1 MGDPSGKQADFPQAL
16 ETFLTEMDQWNY
28 LPVFY
33 ESSEEMVM
41 LLHEFGYDFIKFGE
55 KAYVDL
61 PSFTLSGKK
70 MKGQRALNNKITK
83 EGFTFDVLTP
93 PFSAETFATL
103 NEISDNWLD
112 GRKKKGSPLDS
123 FQNPI

>member
-61 PSFTLSGKK
+61 PSFTPFRKK

-83 EGFTFDVLTP
+83 EGFYF
-93 PFSAETFATL
+93 
-103 NEISDNWLD
+103 
-112 GRKKKGSPLDS
+112 
-123 FQNPI
+123 